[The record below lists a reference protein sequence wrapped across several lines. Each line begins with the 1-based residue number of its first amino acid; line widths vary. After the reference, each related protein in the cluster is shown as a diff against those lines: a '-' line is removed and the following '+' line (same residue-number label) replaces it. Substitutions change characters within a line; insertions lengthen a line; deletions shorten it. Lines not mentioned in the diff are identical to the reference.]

1 MASQY
6 LEIDISEAQ
15 ETISKLKENLSQD
28 QFNRLMYRVFK
39 RTGERVKTIVKR
51 DLKEQYHVTPTWVG
65 SQIGAPRMS
74 FGGNGQVGCSIPI
87 KGQRASIGGRYSA
100 TGGAHGW
107 NALHRKRYKISAKVV
122 KGQTSTLPATIKS
135 MGNQPP
141 FRNLGSK
148 LGKAAFTRKGKSRL
162 PIVPVVGIAV
172 PQMPMNRSREDVQE
186 DIMET
191 LMKRMEHEYE
201 QIIARCR

>member
-1 MASQY
+1 MASSY

-15 ETISKLKENLSQD
+15 ETISKLRNNLSQD
-28 QFNRLMYRVFK
+28 QFDRLMYRVFK
-39 RTGERVKTIVKR
+39 RTGERVKTIVKS
-51 DLKEQYHVTPTWVG
+51 DLKEKYHVTPTWVG
-65 SQIGAPRMS
+65 SQIGAPRMN
-74 FGGNGQVGCSIPI
+74 FGGSGQVGCSIPI
-87 KGQRASIGGRYSA
+87 NGQRASIGGRYSA

-122 KGQTSTLPATIKS
+122 KGQTSTLPTAIRS

-148 LGKAAFTRKGKSRL
+148 LGKATFTRKGKSRL

-172 PQMPMNRSREDVQE
+172 PQMPMNRAKEDVQE
-186 DIMET
+186 DIVET
-191 LMKRMEHEYE
+191 LMKRLDHEYGE
-201 QIIARCR
+201 IIKRCR